1 MKYRILLLL
10 LFCLFMCNCSE
21 EQLFEDLYNASAEE
35 TILLN
40 NMTSNKMFLTDSL
53 GVEYIE
59 DLISLIP
66 PDFSNNV
73 YQEGGWNYWLDIVYP
88 TYGPGIQ
95 YGNLCFFFASANV
108 INYYWSSCRQ
118 GDEIFLY
125 YLDQKYNNEIDFL
138 NAYYYIVQNGITK
151 NEAQDVVH
159 TLWEYGLVRGIQYS
173 TIFYDYQLDQ
183 AFQNGLAVVGLLN
196 GTPLHAV
203 MITKYKPNTYEL
215 GYYDSIY
222 NHVVTASW
230 NPTLFESLISY

>member
-1 MKYRILLLL
+1 M
-10 LFCLFMCNCSE
+10 SE
-21 EQLFEDLYNASAEE
+21 KR
-35 TILLN
+35 LN
-40 NMTSNKMFLTDSL
+40 NTIYIMYLVTENYKKAHSLTT
-53 GVEYIE
+53 EQ
-59 DLISLIP
+59 
-66 PDFSNNV
+66 FMN
-73 YQEGGWNYWLDIVYP
+73 
-88 TYGPGIQ
+88 
-95 YGNLCFFFASANV
+95 
-108 INYYWSSCRQ
+108 
-118 GDEIFLY
+118 
-125 YLDQKYNNEIDFL
+125 LDQKYNNEIDFL